1 MKVGIMQ
8 PYFFP
13 YIGYWQLMNAV
24 DIFVVYDDVNYIKKG
39 WINRNRILINNESAY
54 FNVPILGSSQNKLI
68 NNISVN
74 YDMILMKKLLNKIR
88 YSYSKAPY
96 FKDIY
101 SLIENIIYKDSKNIA
116 DYLIHSFKI
125 ISDYLD
131 IDTKL
136 ILSSDIEKDN
146 NLKGQDKIIQMCKII
161 KADEYY
167 NLIGG
172 ISLYNKNIFR
182 NNNIKLSFI
191 KTNDIEYRQ
200 FSDKFEPNLS
210 IIDVMM
216 FNSKENVKKM
226 LEQYTII

>member
-24 DIFVVYDDVNYIKKG
+24 DVFVVYDDVNYIKSG
-39 WINRNRILINNESAY
+39 WINRNRILINNESSY
-54 FNVPILGSSQNKLI
+54 FNLPILGSSSNKLI
-68 NNISVN
+68 NNINVN
-74 YDMILMKKLLNKIR
+74 YNIVLMKKLLNKIR

-116 DYLIHSFKI
+116 DYLMHSFKI
-125 ISDYLD
+125 ISNYLD

-146 NLKGQDKIIQMCKII
+146 DLKGQDKIIQICKII

-167 NLIGG
+167 NSIGG
-172 ISLYNKNIFR
+172 ISLYNKNIFK

-191 KTNDIEYRQ
+191 KTNDIVYKQ
-200 FSDKFEPNLS
+200 FDNEFEPNLS
-210 IIDVMM
+210 IVDVMM
-216 FNSKENVKKM
+216 FNSVDDIKSM
-226 LEQYTII
+226 LLDYVLI